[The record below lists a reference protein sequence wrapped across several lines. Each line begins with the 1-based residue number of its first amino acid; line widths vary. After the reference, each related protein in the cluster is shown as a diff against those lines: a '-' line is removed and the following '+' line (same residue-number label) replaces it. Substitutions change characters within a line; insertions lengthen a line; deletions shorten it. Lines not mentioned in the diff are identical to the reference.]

1 MLVPGEGEQLAVA
14 FINAVLLSLW
24 AALPLLVI
32 GYIRQVMASRAMVA
46 EFSLRKSEV
55 VELER
60 ALTLYEGVCRRLHE
74 LEPQPEVP
82 VGFWGTLFARP
93 VERAAAQIEELE
105 DLRAHAQHLRD
116 TIIQLKRRPLQRLRS
131 WVHAVSMRCALG
143 RAVAVHV
150 VGFALLVA
158 AFHMPGQVAF
168 ADELQSDSGNVLV
181 WYPLDERLFYANAV
195 AAGFATIAASIF
207 YVLRRVGLRHQ
218 YGLEFC
224 VFTDLAESDPVRGLE
239 LAHMDQS
246 QAQAGLEYE
255 SAAKQI
261 AADGG
266 SVDWVSVLGVST
278 APTLDEVK
286 EAYKALIKQ
295 NHPDRVHGM
304 APAFKELAEAQ
315 TKRIN
320 AAYQQALSAQQP
332 LLESEGDTAAA

>member
-24 AALPLLVI
+24 AALPLLVL
-32 GYIRQVMASRAMVA
+32 GYIRQVMASRALVP
-46 EFSLRKSEV
+46 EFSLRKSEI

-82 VGFWGTLFARP
+82 LGFWGALFARP
-93 VERAAAQIEELE
+93 VERAPAQIEELE

-116 TIIQLKRRPLQRLRS
+116 TIIQLKRQPLQRLRS
-131 WVHAVSMRCALG
+131 WVHVVSMRCALG
-143 RAVAVHV
+143 RSVAVHV
-150 VGFALLVA
+150 VAFALLVA

-168 ADELQSDSGNVLV
+168 ADELQSDGGNALV
-181 WYPLDERLFYANAV
+181 WYPLDERLFYANAA
-195 AAGFATIAASIF
+195 AAGFAAVAASVF
-207 YVLRRVGLRHQ
+207 YTLRRAGLRHQ

-224 VFTDLAESDPVRGLE
+224 VFTDLADSDPVRGLE
-239 LAHMDQS
+239 LGHSDQS
-246 QAQAGLEYE
+246 QTEAGIEYE
-255 SAAKQI
+255 AAARQI
-261 AADGG
+261 AANAGG
-266 SVDWVSVLGVST
+266 ADWVSVLGVST
-278 APTLDEVK
+278 APTLNEVK
-286 EAYKALIKQ
+286 EAYKTLIKQ

-304 APAFKELAEAQ
+304 APEFKELAEAQ

-332 LLESEGDTAAA
+332 SLESESNTAPA